1 MLDLLVKFRFQ
12 MLNMKAL
19 LDLKL
24 IITTSSVNNFKS
36 RDSTFIFTDLRAVEM
51 LENVRIAVPIKV
63 LINKSVKMPIGFT
76 NITSSTARPHK

>member
-1 MLDLLVKFRFQ
+1 

-24 IITTSSVNNFKS
+24 IIRTSSVNNFKS

-51 LENVRIAVPIKV
+51 LENARIPVPK
-63 LINKSVKMPIGFT
+63 KG
-76 NITSSTARPHK
+76 AH